1 MMTTSTTT
9 AKKVLLGLSGGVDSS
24 LCAKLLQDAGYEV
37 IAAYLDLSPAHASA
51 IERARKVAEDL
62 KIEFMVIREHDLFLK
77 EVITPF
83 CHAYRDGKTPNPCIT
98 CNPTVKFKLLH
109 EKAKNLGCDFIATG
123 HYADVIEIDGYYY
136 PKKASDIK
144 KDQSYM
150 LYRLP
155 QHILKT
161 LKMPL
166 NSLTKEEVRTLAE
179 QGEISTANTPDSQEI
194 CFVPDN
200 DYKSYVD
207 NFNGGAKQGF
217 FVSPEGERFA
227 KHKGITHYTQG
238 QRKGL
243 GVALGQPVFVR
254 KIDPISGDI
263 FLVYKGDELSNGCF
277 ISDLIS
283 IGDELFD
290 EKSELSVK
298 IRSVAKPIGC
308 SFERC
313 GDDSG
318 RLIFDRPQHAAAN
331 GQSAVIYCGDR
342 IVGGGIICDSF

>member
-1 MMTTSTTT
+1 MTISTTT

-24 LCAKLLQDAGYEV
+24 LCAKLLQNEGYEV
-37 IAAYLDLSPAHASA
+37 IAAFLDLSPNHGKDTP
-51 IERARKVAEDL
+51 RARAVANDL

-83 CHAYRDGKTPNPCIT
+83 CHAYRDAKTPNPCVI
-98 CNPTVKFKLLH
+98 CNPTVKFKLLYD
-109 EKAKNLGCDFIATG
+109 KAKELGCSYIATG
-123 HYADVIEIDGYYY
+123 HYANIEEIDGVYY
-136 PKKASDIK
+136 PKVATDIK

-155 QHILKT
+155 QEILSI

-166 NSLTKEEVRTLAE
+166 NSLTKEEVRTLAHE
-179 QGEISTANTPDSQEI
+179 GKISSANAPDSQEI
-194 CFVPDN
+194 CFVADN
-200 DYKSYVD
+200 DYKAYVD
-207 NFNGGAKQGF
+207 NFNGGTKEGF

-243 GVALGQPVFVR
+243 GVALGQPVFVK
-254 KIDPISGDI
+254 KIDPVSGDI
-263 FLVYKGDELSNGCF
+263 FLVYKGDELSNGCYL
-277 ISDLIS
+277 SDLVS
-283 IGDELFD
+283 FGDELFNG
-290 EKSELSVK
+290 KGNLTVK
-298 IRSVAKPIGC
+298 IRSVAKPVSC
-308 SFERC
+308 RFERC
-313 GDDSG
+313 EDGSY
-318 RLIFDRPQHAAAN
+318 RLIFDTPQHAAAN